1 MRALVLAFFFI
12 SGLCGLLYE
21 VVWIRVAGT
30 VIGNTTFALG
40 TVVGVFMGGLALGAW
55 AGGRAADRRSGAAL
69 LRLYGLLEAGIALS
83 AAAVPFL
90 IAGSEPLFR
99 ILWNAVGDV
108 GAVYAALR
116 VLLVGL
122 VLIVPTT
129 LMGAT
134 LPVLTR
140 YFSDSG
146 QAYAINTLGGV
157 AGALASGLWLIPSIG
172 LRATTLVAVGLNLAI
187 AAAALALARGKSGTV
202 EPSLSQE
209 PPPDR
214 RVLAV
219 SALSGFASLIYE
231 VAWTRSLVLSLGST
245 VYAFTLILTAFIL
258 GLAVGSG
265 IASRLV
271 HRVKQPETVLAVI
284 QALIGVAAIALLP
297 VLGDLPLGTVDEH
310 RDMLRRTALL
320 VALVVFVPTVLI
332 GAVFPFTFRMASGS
346 ERSVGRSVAAV
357 YTWNTIGSIAGSF
370 AASFALVPFLGLASA
385 LRIAVTVNLGL
396 AALLLRRRLVAAVPA
411 ALAVAAWLM
420 PSWDDRVLAS
430 GAYLYGAQYA
440 AAAKALHLD
449 LRTYLTRESTI
460 EARYWDAY
468 GLTSVHRNEEGLLS
482 IRVNGKADASTGPA
496 DMETQRMLGHLGM
509 LHHPDPKRA
518 LVIGL
523 GSGVTLGAAARHPV
537 KRLDCVEISSAGVLA
552 AGHFASVNEGV
563 LQDPRVKLVVGD
575 GRNAVQFA
583 REPYDV
589 IISQPS
595 NLWISGM
602 STLFT
607 REFFAMASQRL
618 TPGGVFC
625 QWIQAYR
632 MPVDDFR
639 SLLRTFFDVFPEGS
653 LWEIFPGQDYLL
665 LGSTSPI
672 RIPYAQLDARMPPS
686 LRNHVDGAAGLLG
699 HVVAPAAD
707 VRRAAASAPLLTDD
721 LSAIEY
727 TSSRAMF
734 RFLQSGTL
742 AWVADLRRAPVDAAM
757 WPGMDAVAVER
768 VRDYRRRI
776 ATVIAYEAERHSARQ
791 VLEKLAGVAGG
802 LGDDSITRYHFERV
816 VYRARLDARFHR
828 AAGNFDEALRSLAA
842 VPKASNHYADALFE
856 RSLAATAAG
865 KAKEAERCVREI
877 LAEHPGSFGAVC
889 LRAQAAEGSKRPEDA
904 VELWKQ
910 ATVLRPDSDF
920 AFAHLGSALVRA
932 GQTGEARQACLKSL
946 ELNPEN
952 PVARQLLERIGKP

>member
-1 MRALVLAFFFI
+1 MRALVLAFFFV

-55 AGGRAADRRSGAAL
+55 IGGRAADRRSGAAL
-69 LRLYGLLEAGIALS
+69 LRLYGLLEAGIAVS
-83 AAAVPFL
+83 AAAVPIL
-90 IAGSEPLFR
+90 IAASEPLFR
-99 ILWNAVGDV
+99 VLWNAVGDV
-108 GAVYAALR
+108 TAVYAALR

-122 VLIVPTT
+122 VLVVPTT

-140 YFSDSG
+140 YFSDAG

-157 AGALASGLWLIPSIG
+157 AGALSSGLWLIPSIG

-209 PPPDR
+209 PPPPR
-214 RVLAV
+214 LVLAV
-219 SALSGFASLIYE
+219 SALSGFAALIYE

-265 IASRLV
+265 VASRLI
-271 HRVKQPETVLAVI
+271 HRVKQPETVLAGI
-284 QALIGVAAIALLP
+284 QALIGAAAIGLLP
-297 VLGDLPLGTVDEH
+297 VLGGLPLGMVQEH
-310 RDMLRRTALL
+310 GDLLRRTAWAS
-320 VALVVFVPTVLI
+320 ALVVFIPTVLI

-346 ERSVGRSVAAV
+346 DRTVGRSVAAV

-370 AASFALVPFLGLASA
+370 AASFALIPVLGLASA
-385 LRIAVTVNLGL
+385 LRVAVTVNVGL
-396 AALLLRRRLVAAVPA
+396 AALLLRRRLVAVVPA
-411 ALAVAAWLM
+411 ALALVAWLI

-449 LRTYLTRESTI
+449 LRTYLNRESTI

-496 DMETQRMLGHLGM
+496 DMETQRTLGHLGM
-509 LHHPDPKRA
+509 LHHPDPRRA

-537 KRLDCVEISSAGVLA
+537 KQLDCVEISSAGVLA
-552 AGHFASVNEGV
+552 AGHFASANEGV
-563 LQDPRVKLVVGD
+563 LQDPRVRLVVGD
-575 GRNAVQFA
+575 GRNAVQFS

-618 TPGGVFC
+618 TSGGVFC

-632 MPVDDFR
+632 MPLDDFR
-639 SLLRTFFDVFPEGS
+639 SLLKTFFDVFPEGS
-653 LWEIFPGQDYLL
+653 LWEIFPGQDYML
-665 LGSTSPI
+665 LGSNSPI
-672 RIPYAQLDARMPPS
+672 RRPFAELDARMPSS
-686 LRNHVDGAAGLLG
+686 LKNHVDGAAGLLG
-699 HVVAPAAD
+699 HFVAPAAD
-707 VRRAAASAPLLTDD
+707 VRKAAASAPLVTDD

-727 TSSRAMF
+727 TALRAMF
-734 RFLQSGTL
+734 DFLQGPTL
-742 AWVADLRRAPVDAAM
+742 AWVADLRRAPIDAAA
-757 WPGMDAVAVER
+757 WPGMDTAAVER

-776 ATVIAYEAERHSARQ
+776 SEVIAYEADRHSARQ
-791 VLEKLAGVAGG
+791 VLEKLAAVAGG

-816 VYRARLDARFHR
+816 VYQARLEARFHR
-828 AAGNFDEALRSLAA
+828 ATGRYDEALRTLAA
-842 VPKASNHYADALFE
+842 VPKASRHYADALFE

-865 KAKEAERCVREI
+865 KAREAETCVREI
-877 LAEHPGSFGAVC
+877 LAEHPESFGAVC
-889 LRAQAAEGSKRPEDA
+889 LRAQAAEGAKRPEEGVA
-904 VELWKQ
+904 LWRK
-910 ATVLRPDSDF
+910 ATLLRPDSDF
-920 AFAHLGSALVRA
+920 AFAHLGSALARA
-932 GQTGEARQACLKSL
+932 GRADEARQACLKSL

-952 PVARQLLERIGKP
+952 AVARQVLDRIGRP